1 MEKRKILM
9 TAFFGTS
16 AQSLVER
23 VNGCKTLFLPND
35 KDRDSELLIRTISEE
50 RFDEVICFGQRPLIR
65 NQVHVETTARD
76 QTFSID
82 TNFDCGRLKR
92 LLEANGIAVKI
103 SHNAG
108 TSFCNRLYLNG
119 LNYVFQN
126 NLETKMVFIHIPF
139 AKNITDFDRFCEK
152 ILDVFAR
159 DFGHKSE
166 KDTNAADVLYH

>member
-9 TAFFGTS
+9 TAFCGTS

-23 VNGCKTLFLPND
+23 VNGCKTIFLPND
-35 KDRDSELLIRTISEE
+35 KVRNSELLIRAISEE

-65 NQVHVETTARD
+65 DQVHIETTARD

-82 TNFDCGRLKR
+82 TNFDCEKLKR
-92 LLEANGIAVKI
+92 LLEANGIAVEI

-119 LNYVFQN
+119 LNYIFQN
-126 NLETKMVFIHIPF
+126 NLETKMVFIHILF
-139 AKNITDFDRFCEK
+139 EKNITDFGLFCEK
-152 ILDVFAR
+152 VLDVFVGR
-159 DFGHKSE
+159 
-166 KDTNAADVLYH
+166 